1 MKTTV
6 QTLTK
11 VKQLCRILE
20 ESGKLI
26 IAGPCSAESQ
36 EQVIETAKALA
47 ADGRV
52 HYLRAGIWKP
62 RTSPGMFEG
71 AGTAGFQ
78 WLNQAKTI
86 TGLPIATE
94 VGSEKH
100 VYEALKHGVD
110 LLWIGARTVSNPFT
124 VQEIAEAIRGVDI
137 PVMVKN
143 PLSPEIA
150 LWEGAINRFRRSG
163 IEQVG
168 AIHRGFSQQEKSTL
182 RNFPNW
188 SVAQEL
194 RRRMPEI
201 PVICDPSHITGNQN
215 LVPMVAQRA
224 LNMGFNG
231 LMVEVHPNP
240 TMALSDAS
248 QQLKPKQFAEML
260 DILLQEK
267 IDQSPNDLLSELRME
282 IDILD
287 EQLLNALASRMDLV
301 KQVAM
306 VKKRHNLEV
315 LQNNRYRSIL
325 KNVARIAGEK
335 GLNPNFIKKLF
346 LGIHKE
352 SCSFQQQQIAESV

>member
-1 MKTTV
+1 MKTTI
-6 QTLTK
+6 QSLTK
-11 VKQLCRILE
+11 EKQLSRILE
-20 ESGKLI
+20 ESGRLI

-52 HYLRAGIWKP
+52 HYLRAGVWKP

-94 VGSEKH
+94 VGSERH
-100 VYEALKHGVD
+100 VYEALKHGAD

-150 LWEGAINRFRRSG
+150 LWEGAINRFLRAGVS
-163 IEQVG
+163 QVG

-188 SVAQEL
+188 GIAQEL
-194 RRRMPEI
+194 RRRLPNI
-201 PVICDPSHITGNQN
+201 PVICDPSHITGNQH

-224 LNMGFNG
+224 MELGFNG

-248 QQLKPKQFAEML
+248 QQLKPNQFSEML
-260 DILLQEK
+260 DLLLEEK
-267 IDQSPNDLLSELRME
+267 FDISPNNLLSELRME

-287 EQLLNALASRMDLV
+287 EQLINALVSRMELV

-306 VKKRHNLEV
+306 VKKRYNLEV
-315 LQNNRYRSIL
+315 LQNSRYQAIL
-325 KNVARIAGEK
+325 RKVIKLAGEK
-335 GLNPNFIKKLF
+335 GLNPNFIKSIF

-352 SCSFQQQQIAESV
+352 SCSFQQQQIAETV